1 MDITLN
7 VIYTNSQIVSS
18 GKHSRTRVR
27 EFTARHT
34 VDIDSIYSVRER
46 VDKIGINSASCVVI
60 MDDSSELI
68 VNEPFE
74 SVYNRVY
81 GRKKVGFKQSK

>member
-18 GKHSRTRVR
+18 GKHSRTKVN

-34 VDIDSIYSVRER
+34 VDIDNIYSIRER
-46 VDKIGINSASCVVI
+46 VDRTGVNRNSCVVI
-60 MDDSSELI
+60 MDDNSELI

-74 SVYNRVY
+74 SVYNKVY
-81 GRKKVGFKQSK
+81 GRKKIGFKQSK